1 MLTFQNKTCRRG
13 KLPRISIKWRIFL
26 AKTEK
31 LPCFTF
37 GMEFAIFALEK
48 CILRRKCKTDVPRAI
63 FRRTIKQERIEMA
76 EDLNQQEPT
85 AEEKAKFE
93 ADVLKAA
100 EDAMKLDESRK
111 TKDESVSDSVCHP
124 EEQCDEGSSPDA
136 AADAAAEQPAEP
148 AADASTSSAAETAA
162 LKAAL
167 ADANDRNL
175 RLMAEFD
182 NYRRRTAKEQLE
194 LIETANGKLLE
205 KLSEVQDNFERA
217 FASENKAQDLE
228 AFEKGMQMIYN
239 QFAKIL
245 TDAGLEQID
254 PTGAEFDPN
263 CHEALMQQPS
273 ETVPEGHVVTVFQK
287 GYKLK
292 NKILK
297 TAKVIVSSGK

>member
-1 MLTFQNKTCRRG
+1 
-13 KLPRISIKWRIFL
+13 
-26 AKTEK
+26 
-31 LPCFTF
+31 
-37 GMEFAIFALEK
+37 
-48 CILRRKCKTDVPRAI
+48 
-63 FRRTIKQERIEMA
+63 MA

-93 ADVLKAA
+93 QDVLKAA
-100 EDAMKLDESRK
+100 EDAMKMEAEANK
-111 TKDESVSDSVCHP
+111 
-124 EEQCDEGSSPDA
+124 
-136 AADAAAEQPAEP
+136 ADAAQSTDAPADAADEQPAETAEKP
-148 AADASTSSAAETAA
+148 AEPADAAPSAEEV
-162 LKAAL
+162 LKQQL

-217 FASENKAQDLE
+217 FA
-228 AFEKGMQMIYN
+228 
-239 QFAKIL
+239 FAKIL

-263 CHEALMQQPS
+263 MHEALMQQPS

>member
-1 MLTFQNKTCRRG
+1 
-13 KLPRISIKWRIFL
+13 
-26 AKTEK
+26 
-31 LPCFTF
+31 
-37 GMEFAIFALEK
+37 
-48 CILRRKCKTDVPRAI
+48 
-63 FRRTIKQERIEMA
+63 MA
-76 EDLNQQEPT
+76 EDKNEQEPT

-93 ADVLKAA
+93 QDVLKAA
-100 EDAMKLDESRK
+100 EDAMKLDERRE
-111 TKDESVSDSVCHP
+111 TRDESDSEKNSAENSS
-124 EEQCDEGSSPDA
+124 EEA
-136 AADAAAEQPAEP
+136 AADQPA
-148 AADASTSSAAETAA
+148 DGSTSSATEV
-162 LKAAL
+162 LKAEL
-167 ADANDRNL
+167 AAANDRNL

-182 NYRRRTAKEQLE
+182 NFRRRSAKEQLE

-217 FASENKAQDLE
+217 FASENKAKDLE

>member
-1 MLTFQNKTCRRG
+1 MNEN
-13 KLPRISIKWRIFL
+13 
-26 AKTEK
+26 EK
-31 LPCFTF
+31 DMT
-37 GMEFAIFALEK
+37 
-48 CILRRKCKTDVPRAI
+48 
-63 FRRTIKQERIEMA
+63 A
-76 EDLNQQEPT
+76 ETAEAPEPT
-85 AEEKAKFE
+85 FEAPAEE
-93 ADVLKAA
+93 
-100 EDAMKLDESRK
+100 
-111 TKDESVSDSVCHP
+111 
-124 EEQCDEGSSPDA
+124 
-136 AADAAAEQPAEP
+136 
-148 AADASTSSAAETAA
+148 AAETATEGKVKGSDKKK
-162 LKAAL
+162 LKKVEAELAETQKKLEAAEAAL
-167 ADANDRNL
+167 AEEKDKYL
-175 RLMAEFD
+175 RMLAEYD
-182 NYRRRTAKEQLE
+182 NFRRRTAKEQLE

-263 CHEALMQQPS
+263 MHEALMQQPS

>member
-1 MLTFQNKTCRRG
+1 
-13 KLPRISIKWRIFL
+13 
-26 AKTEK
+26 
-31 LPCFTF
+31 
-37 GMEFAIFALEK
+37 
-48 CILRRKCKTDVPRAI
+48 
-63 FRRTIKQERIEMA
+63 MA

-100 EDAMKLDESRK
+100 EDAMKLDERREACPEPAEG
-111 TKDESVSDSVCHP
+111 TRDERGSDSEYHP
-124 EEQCDEGSSPDA
+124 EEQGDEGSSPDA
-136 AADAAAEQPAEP
+136 AAVQPADVASEQPAEP
-148 AADASTSSAAETAA
+148 AAEDPTAA

-263 CHEALMQQPS
+263 MHEALMQQPS

>member
-1 MLTFQNKTCRRG
+1 
-13 KLPRISIKWRIFL
+13 
-26 AKTEK
+26 
-31 LPCFTF
+31 
-37 GMEFAIFALEK
+37 
-48 CILRRKCKTDVPRAI
+48 
-63 FRRTIKQERIEMA
+63 MA

-93 ADVLKAA
+93 QDVLKAA
-100 EDAMKLDESRK
+100 EEAMKTEAEANGS
-111 TKDESVSDSVCHP
+111 T
-124 EEQCDEGSSPDA
+124 SSPTDA
-136 AADAAAEQPAEP
+136 ADDKVAEP
-148 AADASTSSAAETAA
+148 AEATPAEATDAAEKPADDAA
-162 LKAAL
+162 PESTESAEDVLKAEL
-167 ADANDRNL
+167 AAANDRNL

-182 NYRRRTAKEQLE
+182 NFRRRSAKEQLE

-217 FASENKAQDLE
+217 FASENKAKDLE

-273 ETVPEGHVVTVFQK
+273 ETIPEGHVVTVFQK

>member
-1 MLTFQNKTCRRG
+1 
-13 KLPRISIKWRIFL
+13 
-26 AKTEK
+26 
-31 LPCFTF
+31 
-37 GMEFAIFALEK
+37 
-48 CILRRKCKTDVPRAI
+48 
-63 FRRTIKQERIEMA
+63 MA
-76 EDLNQQEPT
+76 EELNEQ
-85 AEEKAKFE
+85 
-93 ADVLKAA
+93 DVIKAA
-100 EDAMKLDESRK
+100 EEAAAESQVRHSEQSEESRSENK
-111 TKDESVSDSVCHP
+111 SVEST
-124 EEQCDEGSSPDA
+124 E
-136 AADAAAEQPAEP
+136 AAAEQPA
-148 AADASTSSAAETAA
+148 DAAAEVDPTEV
-162 LKAAL
+162 LKQQL

-182 NYRRRTAKEQLE
+182 NFRRRSAKEQLE

-217 FASENKAQDLE
+217 FASENKAKDLE

>member
-1 MLTFQNKTCRRG
+1 
-13 KLPRISIKWRIFL
+13 
-26 AKTEK
+26 
-31 LPCFTF
+31 
-37 GMEFAIFALEK
+37 
-48 CILRRKCKTDVPRAI
+48 
-63 FRRTIKQERIEMA
+63 MA
-76 EDLNQQEPT
+76 DDLNQQEPS

-93 ADVLKAA
+93 QDVLKAA
-100 EDAMKLDESRK
+100 EDAMKMEAEANAEAQAEAPAD
-111 TKDESVSDSVCHP
+111 TAA
-124 EEQCDEGSSPDA
+124 EQP
-136 AADAAAEQPAEP
+136 ADTAAAAEQPSEQSTE
-148 AADASTSSAAETAA
+148 AADPTEA
-162 LKAAL
+162 LKAEL
-167 ADANDRNL
+167 AAANDRNL

-182 NYRRRTAKEQLE
+182 NFRRRSAKEQLE

-217 FASENKAQDLE
+217 FASENKAKDLE

>member
-1 MLTFQNKTCRRG
+1 
-13 KLPRISIKWRIFL
+13 
-26 AKTEK
+26 
-31 LPCFTF
+31 
-37 GMEFAIFALEK
+37 
-48 CILRRKCKTDVPRAI
+48 
-63 FRRTIKQERIEMA
+63 MA
-76 EDLNQQEPT
+76 EDLNEQEPT

-100 EDAMKLDESRK
+100 EDAMKMEAEANQD
-111 TKDESVSDSVCHP
+111 
-124 EEQCDEGSSPDA
+124 DA
-136 AADAAAEQPAEP
+136 QAEASAEPSAEAAAEQPAE
-148 AADASTSSAAETAA
+148 AAAEVDPTEA
-162 LKAAL
+162 LKQQL
-167 ADANDRNL
+167 AEANDRNL

-263 CHEALMQQPS
+263 MHEALMQQPS

>member
-13 KLPRISIKWRIFL
+13 KLPRITIKWRIFL
-26 AKTEK
+26 AKTAK

-37 GMEFAIFALEK
+37 GMEFAIFAFEK
-48 CILRRKCKTDVPRAI
+48 CILCRKCKTDVPRAI

-76 EDLNQQEPT
+76 EDLNQQEPA

-93 ADVLKAA
+93 NDVLKAA
-100 EDAMKLDESRK
+100 EDAMKMDCSTGSPSENK
-111 TKDESVSDSVCHP
+111 ADAQAEEKVAEPSDAP
-124 EEQCDEGSSPDA
+124 AEN
-136 AADAAAEQPAEP
+136 AADAAEQPAEP
-148 AADASTSSAAETAA
+148 AAEQPAEDPTAA

-175 RLMAEFD
+175 RLIAEFD

-263 CHEALMQQPS
+263 MHEALMQQPS

>member
-1 MLTFQNKTCRRG
+1 
-13 KLPRISIKWRIFL
+13 
-26 AKTEK
+26 
-31 LPCFTF
+31 
-37 GMEFAIFALEK
+37 
-48 CILRRKCKTDVPRAI
+48 
-63 FRRTIKQERIEMA
+63 MA
-76 EDLNQQEPT
+76 EDLNEQEPT

-93 ADVLKAA
+93 NDVLKAA
-100 EDAMKLDESRK
+100 EDAMKMEAEANNAD
-111 TKDESVSDSVCHP
+111 TSDQGAGDAQ
-124 EEQCDEGSSPDA
+124 EQPAENADA
-136 AADAAAEQPAEP
+136 AAEQPADAAAEQPAEP
-148 AADASTSSAAETAA
+148 AAEDPTEV
-162 LKAAL
+162 LKQQL

-217 FASENKAQDLE
+217 FASENEAQDLE

-263 CHEALMQQPS
+263 MHEALMQQPS

>member
-1 MLTFQNKTCRRG
+1 M
-13 KLPRISIKWRIFL
+13 
-26 AKTEK
+26 
-31 LPCFTF
+31 
-37 GMEFAIFALEK
+37 
-48 CILRRKCKTDVPRAI
+48 
-63 FRRTIKQERIEMA
+63 
-76 EDLNQQEPT
+76 
-85 AEEKAKFE
+85 AEEKNLDQNAEPTDAERAKFE
-93 ADVLKAA
+93 QDVLKAA
-100 EDAMKLDESRK
+100 EDAMKMEAEDQ
-111 TKDESVSDSVCHP
+111 KDESQEAPKADDDAKADEAAKDAKS
-124 EEQCDEGSSPDA
+124 EEKAE
-136 AADAAAEQPAEP
+136 EQPAAPSVE
-148 AADASTSSAAETAA
+148 EV
-162 LKAAL
+162 LKQQL

-182 NYRRRTAKEQLE
+182 NFRRRSAKEQLD
-194 LIETANGKLLE
+194 LIEVANGKLLE

-217 FASENKAQDLE
+217 FAAENKAKDLE

-239 QFAKIL
+239 QFAKVL

-273 ETVPEGHVVTVFQK
+273 ETIPEGHVVTVFQK

>member
-1 MLTFQNKTCRRG
+1 
-13 KLPRISIKWRIFL
+13 
-26 AKTEK
+26 
-31 LPCFTF
+31 
-37 GMEFAIFALEK
+37 
-48 CILRRKCKTDVPRAI
+48 
-63 FRRTIKQERIEMA
+63 MA
-76 EDLNQQEPT
+76 EDKNEQEPT

-93 ADVLKAA
+93 QDVLKAA
-100 EDAMKLDESRK
+100 EDAMKMVAEANKADEAQA
-111 TKDESVSDSVCHP
+111 E
-124 EEQCDEGSSPDA
+124 
-136 AADAAAEQPAEP
+136 AAAEQPAETADQP
-148 AADASTSSAAETAA
+148 ADQAPESSESAEDV
-162 LKAAL
+162 LKAEL
-167 ADANDRNL
+167 AAANDRNL

-182 NYRRRTAKEQLE
+182 NFRRRSAKEQLE

-263 CHEALMQQPS
+263 MHEALMQQPS

>member
-1 MLTFQNKTCRRG
+1 
-13 KLPRISIKWRIFL
+13 
-26 AKTEK
+26 
-31 LPCFTF
+31 
-37 GMEFAIFALEK
+37 
-48 CILRRKCKTDVPRAI
+48 
-63 FRRTIKQERIEMA
+63 MA

-100 EDAMKLDESRK
+100 EDAMKMEA
-111 TKDESVSDSVCHP
+111 E
-124 EEQCDEGSSPDA
+124 A
-136 AADAAAEQPAEP
+136 NNADASDAQAEAAEQPAE
-148 AADASTSSAAETAA
+148 AAEKPAEPAEAA
-162 LKAAL
+162 PSAEEVLKLQL

-263 CHEALMQQPS
+263 MHEALMQQPS

-292 NKILK
+292 NKIVK

>member
-1 MLTFQNKTCRRG
+1 
-13 KLPRISIKWRIFL
+13 
-26 AKTEK
+26 
-31 LPCFTF
+31 
-37 GMEFAIFALEK
+37 
-48 CILRRKCKTDVPRAI
+48 
-63 FRRTIKQERIEMA
+63 MA

-93 ADVLKAA
+93 QDVLKAA
-100 EDAMKLDESRK
+100 EEALKMDGS
-111 TKDESVSDSVCHP
+111 T
-124 EEQCDEGSSPDA
+124 SSPTGDKGPEPA
-136 AADAAAEQPAEP
+136 EGTSSAEQPAE
-148 AADASTSSAAETAA
+148 AAEKPAESAEAA
-162 LKAAL
+162 PSAEEVLKQQL
-167 ADANDRNL
+167 ADATDRNL

-182 NYRRRTAKEQLE
+182 NFRRRSAKEQLDI
-194 LIETANGKLLE
+194 IETANGKLLE

-217 FASENKAQDLE
+217 FASENKAKDLE

-245 TDAGLEQID
+245 SDAGLEQID

-263 CHEALMQQPS
+263 MHEALMQQPS
-273 ETVPEGHVVTVFQK
+273 ETIPEGHVVTVFQK

>member
-1 MLTFQNKTCRRG
+1 
-13 KLPRISIKWRIFL
+13 
-26 AKTEK
+26 
-31 LPCFTF
+31 
-37 GMEFAIFALEK
+37 
-48 CILRRKCKTDVPRAI
+48 
-63 FRRTIKQERIEMA
+63 MA
-76 EDLNQQEPT
+76 DDLNQQEPT

-93 ADVLKAA
+93 QDVLKAA
-100 EDAMKLDESRK
+100 EEAMKMEAEANKADNA
-111 TKDESVSDSVCHP
+111 
-124 EEQCDEGSSPDA
+124 Q
-136 AADAAAEQPAEP
+136 ADASTEQPAE
-148 AADASTSSAAETAA
+148 AAEKPAESAEAA
-162 LKAAL
+162 PSAEEVLKQQL
-167 ADANDRNL
+167 ADATDRNL

-182 NYRRRTAKEQLE
+182 NFRRRSAKEQLDI
-194 LIETANGKLLE
+194 IETANGKLLE

-217 FASENKAQDLE
+217 FASENKAKDLD

-263 CHEALMQQPS
+263 MHEALMQQPS
-273 ETVPEGHVVTVFQK
+273 ETIPEGHVVTVFQK

>member
-1 MLTFQNKTCRRG
+1 MLVFNMVFHIQVSFQNNTV
-13 KLPRISIKWRIFL
+13 LDLFL
-26 AKTEK
+26 LAFLGLGVGMFFAK
-31 LPCFTF
+31 
-37 GMEFAIFALEK
+37 FALK
-48 CILRRKCKTDVPRAI
+48 NVKRMPDGQFLKDS
-63 FRRTIKQERIEMA
+63 IEMA
-76 EDLNQQEPT
+76 EDLNEQEPT

-93 ADVLKAA
+93 NDVLKAA
-100 EDAMKLDESRK
+100 EDAMKMEAEANKADEAQA
-111 TKDESVSDSVCHP
+111 E
-124 EEQCDEGSSPDA
+124 A
-136 AADAAAEQPAEP
+136 AADKPADAAAEKPAEQE
-148 AADASTSSAAETAA
+148 STESAEDV
-162 LKAAL
+162 LKAEL
-167 ADANDRNL
+167 AAANDRNL

-182 NYRRRTAKEQLE
+182 NFRRRSAKEQLE

-217 FASENKAQDLE
+217 FASENKAKDLE

-273 ETVPEGHVVTVFQK
+273 ETIPEGHVVTVFQK

>member
-1 MLTFQNKTCRRG
+1 
-13 KLPRISIKWRIFL
+13 
-26 AKTEK
+26 
-31 LPCFTF
+31 
-37 GMEFAIFALEK
+37 
-48 CILRRKCKTDVPRAI
+48 
-63 FRRTIKQERIEMA
+63 MA
-76 EDLNQQEPT
+76 EDLNEQEPT

-100 EDAMKLDESRK
+100 EDAMKMEAEANKADA
-111 TKDESVSDSVCHP
+111 SDQGAGDAQ
-124 EEQCDEGSSPDA
+124 EQPAENADSPA
-136 AADAAAEQPAEP
+136 ENNAAAEQPAEP
-148 AADASTSSAAETAA
+148 AADASASSAAETAA

-167 ADANDRNL
+167 ADANDRDL

>member
-1 MLTFQNKTCRRG
+1 
-13 KLPRISIKWRIFL
+13 
-26 AKTEK
+26 
-31 LPCFTF
+31 
-37 GMEFAIFALEK
+37 
-48 CILRRKCKTDVPRAI
+48 
-63 FRRTIKQERIEMA
+63 MA
-76 EDLNQQEPT
+76 EELDERRETRDERNENSK
-85 AEEKAKFE
+85 ASSEKEKFE
-93 ADVLKAA
+93 QDVLKAA
-100 EDAMKLDESRK
+100 EDAMNTDERRETRDESEK
-111 TKDESVSDSVCHP
+111 SAEAPADAADS
-124 EEQCDEGSSPDA
+124 A
-136 AADAAAEQPAEP
+136 AADANAAEQPAEQE
-148 AADASTSSAAETAA
+148 STESAEDI
-162 LKAAL
+162 LKAEL
-167 ADANDRNL
+167 AAANDRNL

-182 NYRRRTAKEQLE
+182 NFRRRSAKEQLE

-217 FASENKAQDLE
+217 FASENKAKDLE

-273 ETVPEGHVVTVFQK
+273 ETIPEGHVVTVFQK

>member
-1 MLTFQNKTCRRG
+1 
-13 KLPRISIKWRIFL
+13 
-26 AKTEK
+26 
-31 LPCFTF
+31 
-37 GMEFAIFALEK
+37 
-48 CILRRKCKTDVPRAI
+48 
-63 FRRTIKQERIEMA
+63 MA
-76 EDLNQQEPT
+76 EDLNQEPT

-93 ADVLKAA
+93 QDVLKAA
-100 EDAMKLDESRK
+100 EEAMKMEAEANK
-111 TKDESVSDSVCHP
+111 AEAEKAEDSEERHC
-124 EEQCDEGSSPDA
+124 EEQGDEA
-136 AADAAAEQPAEP
+136 IQKE
-148 AADASTSSAAETAA
+148 ASAETATEPEA
-162 LKAAL
+162 PSAEEVLKQQL

-182 NYRRRTAKEQLE
+182 NFRRRSAKEQLE

-217 FASENKAQDLE
+217 FASENKAKDLE

>member
-1 MLTFQNKTCRRG
+1 
-13 KLPRISIKWRIFL
+13 
-26 AKTEK
+26 
-31 LPCFTF
+31 
-37 GMEFAIFALEK
+37 
-48 CILRRKCKTDVPRAI
+48 
-63 FRRTIKQERIEMA
+63 MA

-85 AEEKAKFE
+85 AEERAKFE

-100 EDAMKLDESRK
+100 EDAMNMEAEAKK
-111 TKDESVSDSVCHP
+111 SDDQAEASPAENAGEQPAAENAENKP
-124 EEQCDEGSSPDA
+124 EES
-136 AADAAAEQPAEP
+136 AEQPAEDP
-148 AADASTSSAAETAA
+148 TEA
-162 LKAAL
+162 LKAEL
-167 ADANDRNL
+167 AAANDRTL

-182 NYRRRTAKEQLE
+182 NFRRRSAKEQLDI
-194 LIETANGKLLE
+194 IETANGKLLE

-217 FASENKAQDLE
+217 FAAENKAQDLD
-228 AFEKGMQMIYN
+228 AFEKGMQLIYN
-239 QFAKIL
+239 QFTKVL

-263 CHEALMQQPS
+263 MHEALMQQPS